1 MYALCVSG
9 AMNMQ
14 GFVWRFLGA
23 IYFLKIF
30 VHSNNEYI
38 CKYTHSN
45 NEYICKYTFS
55 PHTHKLEHIKWI
67 NRLINDQQFNN
78 CRSLNIKYESMP
90 EGRQFSM
97 QANQNADLKVKTQSS

>member
-14 GFVWRFLGA
+14 GFVWSFLGA

-30 VHSNNEYI
+30 V
-38 CKYTHSN
+38 HSN

-97 QANQNADLKVKTQSS
+97 QANQNANLKVKTQSS